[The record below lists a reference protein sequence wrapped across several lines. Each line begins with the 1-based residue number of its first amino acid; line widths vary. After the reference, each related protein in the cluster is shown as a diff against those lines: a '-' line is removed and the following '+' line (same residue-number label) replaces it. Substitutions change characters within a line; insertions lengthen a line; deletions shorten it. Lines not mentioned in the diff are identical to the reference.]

1 MTGSSKSNRHVEM
14 RDDTDIKKFG
24 WRYLFAFL
32 SAVGITLLIV
42 MFRDELRELEKL
54 GYIGAFLIML
64 IGNSTVILPVP
75 GLIVV
80 FSLGSALNPLLVGL
94 FAGPGAAL
102 GELTGYAAGY
112 GGSAVVDN
120 LKLYRSVMEWMERY
134 GAIVITLMAA
144 FPNPV
149 FDMVG
154 LVAGSVRMKWWRFLF
169 AVWVGKTIQCI
180 IASYAG
186 AFSLGWVEKLLTQ

>member
-1 MTGSSKSNRHVEM
+1 MTGSSKSNRHVEA
-14 RDDTDIKKFG
+14 REDTDIKKFG
-24 WRYLFAFL
+24 WRYLIAIL

-54 GYIGAFLIML
+54 GYTGAFLIML

-80 FSLGSALNPLLVGL
+80 FSLGSTLNPLLVGL

-120 LKLYRSVMEWMERY
+120 LKLYHSVMEWMERY

-186 AFSLGWVEKLLTQ
+186 AFSLVWVEKLLTQ